1 MWGCGYLFLVSFF
14 FFLHVSLAS
23 CYHAPEFQKARENFL
38 IFIETF
44 LKKIVLMVLFN
55 FNLCKSLS
63 EMRL

>member
-1 MWGCGYLFLVSFF
+1 MWGCGHLFLVSFF
-14 FFLHVSLAS
+14 LHLSLAS
-23 CYHAPEFQKARENFL
+23 CYHAPELQKARENFL
-38 IFIETF
+38 TFIETF